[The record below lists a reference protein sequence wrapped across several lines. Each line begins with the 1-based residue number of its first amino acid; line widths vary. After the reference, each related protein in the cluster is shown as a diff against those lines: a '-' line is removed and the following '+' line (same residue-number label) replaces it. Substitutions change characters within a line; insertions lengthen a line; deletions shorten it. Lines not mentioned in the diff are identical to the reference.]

1 MARMR
6 NKLTARAAG
15 AGLSSARSR
24 TTPWTADVPQR
35 LALAI
40 VDNVGGARRFA
51 VQETLGTLGV
61 EAKHPIA
68 QLQSDTANPRRVR
81 ARAAGI
87 NLRKRQ
93 KTAGLIGITRGASL
107 RTKAASKSG
116 QKQNWSRHGKLL
128 IAHVSQTQRLR
139 LGPFGHQ
146 TAVQELN
153 DGTLDNL
160 FDFLRRWR
168 LAQTNEA
175 LQPHGS

>member
-1 MARMR
+1 MDGWH
-6 NKLTARAAG
+6 RAT
-15 AGLSSARSR
+15 LHN
-24 TTPWTADVPQR
+24 VPQC
-35 LALAI
+35 LALAT
-40 VDNVGGARRFA
+40 VDDVGVPGALPFKRPRGPSALKRSAIAIRYRQFAPRPSASRR
-51 VQETLGTLGV
+51 
-61 EAKHPIA
+61 
-68 QLQSDTANPRRVR
+68 
-81 ARAAGI
+81 I

-146 TAVQELN
+146 TAVQELSN
-153 DGTLDNL
+153 GPLDDL